1 MRRFLIF
8 LCLFLLSFSCL
19 SNSAWAVSSVSY
31 RALEKEII
39 DFIDQKQGT
48 YGVYVMD
55 LNTGQICGVN
65 EDTVFHAAST
75 FKVPVIMYLFQQI
88 AEGKINPHKKLIYQ
102 ERHYEGGTGILQYK
116 KHGSTYTIQELAKYS
131 IVYSDN
137 VATNMLLEL
146 LGRKNV
152 KKMMADLGGQIVDY
166 SKNTTCPRDMAIY
179 LKALL
184 QFNEEHPDQGA
195 LLLHYL
201 KNTVF
206 NDRIPPLLPEGTEV
220 AHKIGNWPAQGS
232 YHDVGI
238 VYHPSHPYIISL
250 FSKDAPSSD
259 YAYKVLQQISRL
271 VYDAQSAI
279 TEMELVVNGE
289 PLDTEIPPVLAN
301 GTVYIP
307 LQPLNTSLIK
317 ATDADKEK
325 SGTHHPDQ
333 EETVFYKDQTIMLLS
348 NAAHYRDL
356 PPEYIAGHLMVPQE
370 MVTDLFPV
378 SVTIDTAANKVY
390 ITDKPKEEQEQP
402 TEQQEVAA
410 GPFALSEYQLILLIA
425 IPVLICCLIMIQRSK
440 TS

>member
-1 MRRFLIF
+1 MRKCIIF
-8 LCLFLLSFSCL
+8 FCLFFLFYTGL

-31 RALEKEII
+31 RTLEKEII
-39 DFIDQKQGT
+39 DLIDQKQGT

-75 FKVPVIMYLFQQI
+75 FKVPVNLYLFQQI
-88 AEGKINPHKKLIYQ
+88 AEGKINPHKKLIYK
-102 ERHYEGGTGILQYK
+102 EKHYEGGTGILQYK
-116 KHGSTYTIQELAKYS
+116 KYGSRYTIQELAKYS

-146 LGRKNV
+146 LGKKNV
-152 KKMMADLGGQIVDY
+152 KKMMSDLGGHIVDY

-179 LKALL
+179 LEALL
-184 QFNEEHPDQGA
+184 QFNEEHPDEGE
-195 LLLHYL
+195 LLIKYL

-250 FSKDAPSSD
+250 FSKDAPNSD
-259 YAYKVLQQISRL
+259 YAYQVLQQISRL
-271 VYDAQSAI
+271 VYDAQSGL

-289 PLDTEIPPVLAN
+289 SLDTEIPPILAN

-307 LQPLNTSLIK
+307 LLPLN
-317 ATDADKEK
+317 ATLNRVTGAVPEK
-325 SGTHHPDQ
+325 SGTHRPDQ
-333 EETVFYKDQTIMLLS
+333 EEMVFYPDS
-348 NAAHYRDL
+348 N
-356 PPEYIAGHLMVPQE
+356 
-370 MVTDLFPV
+370 
-378 SVTIDTAANKVY
+378 
-390 ITDKPKEEQEQP
+390 
-402 TEQQEVAA
+402 
-410 GPFALSEYQLILLIA
+410 
-425 IPVLICCLIMIQRSK
+425 
-440 TS
+440 